1 MSCEDARGL
10 LHAYVDGELDLVRS
24 LEIEKHLES
33 CKTCAQTVQNQQ
45 TLSSAMR
52 SSSFYFRP
60 PRELKPRI
68 DAALRR
74 SERKVPWSMLAFAAA
89 LLIAGVFVDRLVQFG
104 SRSGSANLVA
114 QEVLDSHLRSLMPGH
129 LSDVQSSDRHTVKP
143 WFNGKVDFS
152 PPVADFAEQGF
163 LLIGGRLDSVE
174 GHTVAVLV
182 YQRRQHLI
190 NLYVWPKADSRD
202 SSAGLTARQGYNMI
216 HWTRA
221 GTTWWLAS
229 DVNAAELEALAG
241 LLKQP

>member
-74 SERKVPWSMLAFAAA
+74 SERKVPWSMLALAAA

-104 SRSGSANLVA
+104 SGSNSANLVA
-114 QEVLDSHLRSLMPGH
+114 QEVLDSHLRSAFHRIKPAADQRETLFGEVGDWRREIQLAVEPRLH
-129 LSDVQSSDRHTVKP
+129 RVTV
-143 WFNGKVDFS
+143 
-152 PPVADFAEQGF
+152 
-163 LLIGGRLDSVE
+163 GRLNIRKVA
-174 GHTVAVLV
+174 GH
-182 YQRRQHLI
+182 Q
-190 NLYVWPKADSRD
+190 
-202 SSAGLTARQGYNMI
+202 
-216 HWTRA
+216 
-221 GTTWWLAS
+221 
-229 DVNAAELEALAG
+229 
-241 LLKQP
+241 

>member
-1 MSCEDARGL
+1 MNCENERGL

-24 LEIEKHLES
+24 LEIEKHLQGCE
-33 CKTCAQTVQNQQ
+33 TCTQVVQNQKAVA
-45 TLSSAMR
+45 SAMR

-68 DAALRR
+68 GAALRR
-74 SERKVPWSMLAFAAA
+74 SERKVPWSMLALAAA

-104 SRSGSANLVA
+104 SRNGSQNLVA

-143 WFNGKVDFS
+143 WFNGKLDFS
-152 PPVADFAEQGF
+152 PPVADFAAQGF
-163 LLIGGRLDSVE
+163 PLIGGRLDSVE
-174 GHTVAVLV
+174 GRTVAVLV

-190 NLYVWPKADSRD
+190 NVYVWPSNSSDSPTN
-202 SSAGLTARQGYNMI
+202 LTTRQGYNMI

-229 DVNAAELEALAG
+229 DVNAPDLQNLAG
-241 LLKQP
+241 MLHQM

>member
-1 MSCEDARGL
+1 MNCENERGL

-24 LEIEKHLES
+24 LEIEKHLQG
-33 CKTCAQTVQNQQ
+33 CKTCAQAVRNQQ

-52 SSSFYFRP
+52 DSSLYFRA
-60 PRELKPRI
+60 PRELKPRLN
-68 DAALRR
+68 AALRR
-74 SERKVPWSMLAFAAA
+74 PEKNVPWSMLAFAAA

-104 SRSGSANLVA
+104 SRSGSQNLVA

-143 WFNGKVDFS
+143 WFNGKLDFS

-163 LLIGGRLDSVE
+163 PLIGGRLDSVE
-174 GHTVAVLV
+174 GRTVAVLV

-190 NLYVWPKADSRD
+190 NVYVWPTPNSSDS
-202 SSAGLTARQGYNMI
+202 AANTTTRQGYNMI

-229 DVNAAELEALAG
+229 DVNAPDLETLAAL
-241 LLKQP
+241 LRQ